1 MSDIKLN
8 FNIDAAAIAEQ
19 FKEMKLEVEQD
30 LNKAVA
36 NLAAITDAKVKEMA
50 SQELK
55 TSRQP
60 FMDSL
65 GFEEIAPGVWIISVD
80 EDGLWIEEGIEPN
93 KDMKPGLLAQNFK
106 TSKDGH
112 RYKTIPFDYGTAP
125 SQQTPSTQMVVSYL
139 KSQLRKEKVP
149 FKKIE
154 KNADGSPKVGKLHEF
169 DFGNPRGTMGG
180 PGKGNT
186 PQFKNLSIYQS
197 ITKSG
202 NVRRDIL
209 TFRTV
214 SSGPGSQG
222 KWHHPGFEPKKFL
235 DRALDWAMK
244 EWEDKILPEVMD
256 KWK

>member
-1 MSDIKLN
+1 MSIKLN
-8 FNIDAAAIAEQ
+8 FNIDAGAIAEQ
-19 FKEMKLEVEQD
+19 FNSFKLEVEQD

-50 SQELK
+50 SQELH
-55 TSRQP
+55 TSRKD

-65 GFEEIAPGVWIISVD
+65 GFEEVAPGVWVISVD
-80 EDGLWIEEGIEPN
+80 ESGLWVEEGIDAN
-93 KDMKPGLLAQNFK
+93 KDMKPGLLAENFK
-106 TSKDGH
+106 TSKEGH
-112 RYKTIPFDYGTAP
+112 RYKAIPFDYGSPP
-125 SQQTPSTQMVVSYL
+125 SQQTPSTQVIVSYL
-139 KSQLRKEKVP
+139 KQQLKKEGVP
-149 FKKIE
+149 FRKIE
-154 KNADGSPKVGKLHEF
+154 RNTDGSPKVGKLHEF
-169 DFGNPRGTMGG
+169 DFGNPRGTRGG

-186 PQFKNLSIYQS
+186 PVLKNLSIYQS
-197 ITKSG
+197 VTKTG

-222 KWHHPGFEPKKFL
+222 KWHHPGLEAKKFL

-244 EWEDKILPEVMD
+244 EWEEKILPEVME

>member
-8 FNIDAAAIAEQ
+8 FNIDANAIAEQ
-19 FKEMKLEVEQD
+19 FKAFKLEVEQD

-50 SQELK
+50 SQELH
-55 TSRQP
+55 TSRKD

-65 GFEEIAPGVWIISVD
+65 GFAEVAPGVWVISVD
-80 EDGLWIEEGIEPN
+80 ESGLWVEEGIEAN
-93 KDMKPGLLAQNFK
+93 KDMKPGLLAKDFK

-112 RYKTIPFDYGTAP
+112 RYKAIPFDYGAPP
-125 SQQTPSTQMVVSYL
+125 SQQSASTQQVVSFL
-139 KSQLRKEKVP
+139 KQNLKKENVP

-154 KNADGSPKVGKLHEF
+154 RDASGSPKVGKLHEF

-186 PQFKNLSIYQS
+186 PILNGVSIYQTV
-197 ITKSG
+197 TKSG

-222 KWHHPGFEPKKFL
+222 KWHHPGLEAKKFL

-244 EWEDKILPEVMD
+244 EWEEKILPEVME

>member
-1 MSDIKLN
+1 MSIKLN
-8 FNIDAAAIAEQ
+8 FNIDAGSIAEQ
-19 FKEMKLEVEQD
+19 FNAFKLEVEQD

-50 SQELK
+50 SQELNS
-55 TSRQP
+55 SRQT

-65 GFEEIAPGVWIISVD
+65 GFEEISPGVWVISVD
-80 EDGLWIEEGIEPN
+80 ETGLWVEEGIEPN
-93 KDMKPGLLAQNFK
+93 KDMKPGLLAKNFK
-106 TSKDGH
+106 TSKDGS
-112 RYKTIPFDYGTAP
+112 RYKAIPFDYGKGP
-125 SQQTPSTQMVVSYL
+125 SQQTPNTQAIVSFL
-139 KSQLRKEKVP
+139 KQNLKKEGVP

-154 KNADGSPKVGKLHEF
+154 RNADKSPKVGKLHEF
-169 DFGNPRGTMGG
+169 NFGNPSGRLGG

-186 PQFKNLSIYQS
+186 PVLSGLSIYQTL
-197 ITKSG
+197 TKTG

-222 KWHHPGFEPKKFL
+222 KFHHPGLEAKKFL

-244 EWEDKILPEVMD
+244 EWEEKILPEVLE
-256 KWK
+256 KWT

>member
-1 MSDIKLN
+1 MSDLKLN

-55 TSRQP
+55 SSRQP

-80 EDGLWIEEGIEPN
+80 ESGLWIEEGIEAN
-93 KDMKPGLLAQNFK
+93 KDMKPGLLAENFK

-112 RYKTIPFDYGTAP
+112 RYKAIPFDYGTAP

-154 KNADGSPKVGKLHEF
+154 KNDDGSPKVGKLHEF

-214 SSGPGSQG
+214 SDGPGSAG
-222 KWHHPGFEPKKFL
+222 KWHHPGAEPKKFL

-244 EWEDKILPEVMD
+244 EWEDKILPEVME
-256 KWK
+256 KWR

>member
-1 MSDIKLN
+1 MSLK
-8 FNIDAAAIAEQ
+8 FNIDANAIAEQ
-19 FKEMKLEVEQD
+19 FKAFKLEVEQD

-50 SQELK
+50 NQELH
-55 TSRQP
+55 TSRQE

-65 GFEEIAPGVWIISVD
+65 GFEEVSPGVWIISVD
-80 EDGLWIEEGIEPN
+80 ESGLFVEEGIDAN
-93 KDMKPGLLAQNFK
+93 KDMKPGLLAKDFK
-106 TSKDGH
+106 VSKDGN
-112 RYKTIPFDYGTAP
+112 RYKAIPFDYGAP
-125 SQQTPSTQMVVSYL
+125 PSTQSPSTMQIVSYL
-139 KSQLRKEKVP
+139 RQQLKKEAIP

-154 KNADGSPKVGKLHEF
+154 RNTDGSPKVGKLHEF

-186 PQFKNLSIYQS
+186 PVLNGLSIYQTV
-197 ITKSG
+197 TKTG

-222 KWHHPGFEPKKFL
+222 KWHHPGLEAKKFL

-244 EWEDKILPEVMD
+244 EWEEKILPEVMK
-256 KWK
+256 KWR

>member
-1 MSDIKLN
+1 MSLK
-8 FNIDAAAIAEQ
+8 FNIDANAIADQ
-19 FKEMKLEVEQD
+19 FKAFKLEVEQD

-50 SQELK
+50 NQELH
-55 TSRQP
+55 TSRKE

-65 GFEEIAPGVWIISVD
+65 GFEEVSPGVWVISVD
-80 EDGLWIEEGIEPN
+80 ESGLFVEEGIDAN
-93 KDMKPGLLAQNFK
+93 KDMKPDLLKENFK
-106 TSKDGH
+106 VSKDGS
-112 RYKTIPFDYGTAP
+112 RYKAIPFDYGAA
-125 SQQTPSTQMVVSYL
+125 PSTQSPSTMQIVSYL
-139 KSQLRKEKVP
+139 KQQLKKEAVP

-154 KNADGSPKVGKLHEF
+154 RNTDGSPKVGKLHEF

-186 PQFKNLSIYQS
+186 PVLNGLSIYQTV
-197 ITKSG
+197 TKTG

-222 KWHHPGFEPKKFL
+222 KWHHPGLEAKKFL
-235 DRALDWAMK
+235 DRALDWAMQ
-244 EWEDKILPEVMD
+244 EWETKILPEVLE

>member
-1 MSDIKLN
+1 MGLK
-8 FNIDAAAIAEQ
+8 FNIDAEGIAAE
-19 FKEMKLEVEQD
+19 FKSWRMEVERD
-30 LNKAVA
+30 LSKAVA

-60 FMDSL
+60 FLDSL
-65 GFEEIAPGVWIISVD
+65 GFEEVSPGVWVISVD
-80 EDGLWIEEGIEPN
+80 ESGLWIEEGIMAN
-93 KDMKPGLLAQNFK
+93 KDMKPDLLKKNFK
-106 TSKDGH
+106 TSKDGNK
-112 RYKTIPFDYGTAP
+112 YKSIPFDYGKA
-125 SQQTPSTQMVVSYL
+125 PSTQSPSTQQVVSFL
-139 KSQLRKEKVP
+139 KQNLRKEKVP

-154 KNADGSPKVGKLHEF
+154 RNSDGSPKVGKLHEF

-186 PQFKNLSIYQS
+186 PVLNGVSVYQTA
-197 ITKSG
+197 TKGG

-222 KWHHPGFEPKKFL
+222 KWLHPGLEAKKFL
-235 DRALDWAMK
+235 DRALAWAMT
-244 EWEDKILPEVMD
+244 EWESKILPEVLE
-256 KWK
+256 KWR

>member
-1 MSDIKLN
+1 MSLK

-19 FKEMKLEVEQD
+19 FKSFKLEVEQD

-50 SQELK
+50 SQELE
-55 TSRQP
+55 TSRKP

-65 GFEEIAPGVWIISVD
+65 GFEEVSPGVWVISVD
-80 EDGLWIEEGIEPN
+80 ETGLWVEEGIQPN
-93 KDMKPGLLAQNFK
+93 KDMKPDLLAKDFK
-106 TSKDGH
+106 TSKEGH
-112 RYKTIPFDYGTAP
+112 RYKAIPFDYGKGP
-125 SQQTPSTQMVVSYL
+125 SQNTPSTQVIVNYL
-139 KSQLRKEKVP
+139 KQQLKREGVP
-149 FKKIE
+149 YKKIE
-154 KNADGSPKVGKLHEF
+154 RNADGSPKVGKLHEF

-186 PQFKNLSIYQS
+186 PVLKNLSIYQS
-197 ITKSG
+197 ITATG

-222 KWHHPGFEPKKFL
+222 KWHHPGLPAKKFL

-244 EWEDKILPEVMD
+244 EWEEKILPEVME

>member
-1 MSDIKLN
+1 MNLK
-8 FNIDAAAIAEQ
+8 FNIDAAALAEQ
-19 FKEMKLEVEQD
+19 FNSFKLEVEQD

-50 SQELK
+50 SQELHS
-55 TSRQP
+55 SRKD

-65 GFEEIAPGVWIISVD
+65 GFEEISPGVWVISVD
-80 EDGLWIEEGIEPN
+80 ESGLWVEEGIQAD
-93 KDMKPGLLAQNFK
+93 KDMKPGLLKENFK
-106 TSKDGH
+106 VSKTGT
-112 RYKTIPFDYGTAP
+112 RYKVIPFDYGGAP
-125 SQQTPSTQMVVSYL
+125 SNQTTSTQQIVSFLRSNL
-139 KSQLRKEKVP
+139 KKENVP

-154 KNADGSPKVGKLHEF
+154 RNTDGSPKVGKLHEF
-169 DFGNPRGTMGG
+169 DFGNPSGTMGG

-186 PQFKNLSIYQS
+186 PVLNGLSIYQS
-197 ITKSG
+197 VTKSG

-214 SSGPGSQG
+214 SSGPGSAG
-222 KWHHPGFEPKKFL
+222 KWMHPGLEAKKFL

-244 EWEDKILPEVMD
+244 EWEEKILPEVME